1 MQETS
6 HMAMVDEMKRPIP
19 IMLGIVAIVG
29 WIYAFVLM
37 GERTDLRTDL
47 ADQTQA
53 VGTVEDLQRE
63 ATALTSETDALTAQ
77 RDDISA
83 EITTQRSRM
92 SNLKIEVAAAQSHL
106 DQITSEQ
113 STIEDQITPMREEIA
128 GFDTARAEAETN
140 LTAATQELAD
150 VGSRLTEARA
160 SQAQLQEQLSVL
172 TDDTSRLAQEASD
185 AEVRVQKAREAEAA
199 SQTAVATAIEQLE
212 GLTAERDS
220 VSKALEDMTQR
231 RDQLMADTMAAEEQQ
246 QSVQAIITQL
256 SDDLA
261 TRSQILADIERRIT
275 DLQDQNAQE
284 NQDTQVQDTQ
294 EQEPSDQDV
303 EVQSNEQAAT
313 TLAPGSYSSGAISM
327 ILAEDGQFTLSHAKR
342 EEEVAGRY
350 EASEGQLTLID
361 AKGDVGTTIFPMTC
375 GVQRAE
381 AGFALAQVGEQ
392 VCPLAGLM
400 WQTQ

>member
-1 MQETS
+1 M
-6 HMAMVDEMKRPIP
+6 MGMVDEVKRPIT

-29 WIYAFVLM
+29 WIYVIVLLS
-37 GERTDLRTDL
+37 ERTDLRTDL
-47 ADQTQA
+47 VEQTQT

-63 ATALTSETDALTAQ
+63 ATALTSEKDALMAQ
-77 RDDISA
+77 RDEISA
-83 EITTQRSRM
+83 EITTQQSSM
-92 SNLKIEVAAAQSHL
+92 SNLESEVAAAQSSL

-113 STIEDQITPMREEIA
+113 SAIEDQLTPMHEEIA
-128 GFDTARAEAETN
+128 GFETARAEAENNVTV
-140 LTAATQELAD
+140 ATQELAD
-150 VGSRLTEARA
+150 VGNRLTEARD

-185 AEVRVQKAREAEAA
+185 AEARVQQAREAEAA
-199 SQTAVATAIEQLE
+199 SQTAVATATEQLE
-212 GLTAERDS
+212 GLTAERDT

-261 TRSQILADIERRIT
+261 TRSQLLADVEQRIT
-275 DLQDQNAQE
+275 DLQDQSALD

-303 EVQSNEQAAT
+303 EVQPNEQAAT
-313 TLAPGSYSSGAISM
+313 TLEPGSYSSGAISM
-327 ILAEDGQFTLSHAKR
+327 ILAEDGQFILSHAER